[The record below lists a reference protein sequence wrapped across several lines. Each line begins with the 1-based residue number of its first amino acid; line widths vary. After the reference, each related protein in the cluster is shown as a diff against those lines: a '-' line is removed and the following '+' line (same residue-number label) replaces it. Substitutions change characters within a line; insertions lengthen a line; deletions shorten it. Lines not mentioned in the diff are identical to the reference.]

1 MKVVLKESQ
10 AQEPFSFAFIDG
22 AGKTVVRSEN
32 YKARKSA
39 LNGIESVKKNC
50 QDDNRYEMKESK
62 NGKFYFNVKA
72 SNGQIVGTS
81 MMYASEADR
90 AAAIAELKSDGPGA
104 AVEEEKA

>member
-10 AQEPFSFAFIDG
+10 AQEPFSFSFIDA

-50 QDDNRYEMKESK
+50 QDDNRYEMKEAK

-72 SNGQIVGTS
+72 ANGQIVGTS
-81 MMYASEADR
+81 TMFASAAERD
-90 AAAIAELKSDGPGA
+90 AAIAELKSDGPGA
-104 AVEEEKA
+104 AVEEQGA